1 MKFIFFWDETHKM
14 SYNIGVIH
22 FKIKMTLVYIVEGYK
37 NNINKKEVLMNIN
50 QLKSLQIFYSEALAR
65 HATLRAPSEYMQQQQ
80 DILFAMYEKITY
92 SLSKLL

>member
-1 MKFIFFWDETHKM
+1 
-14 SYNIGVIH
+14 
-22 FKIKMTLVYIVEGYK
+22 
-37 NNINKKEVLMNIN
+37 MNIN
-50 QLKSLQIFYSEALAR
+50 QLKDLQIFYSEALAS

>member
-1 MKFIFFWDETHKM
+1 
-14 SYNIGVIH
+14 
-22 FKIKMTLVYIVEGYK
+22 
-37 NNINKKEVLMNIN
+37 MNIN

-65 HATLRAPSEYMQQQQ
+65 HATLRAPGEYMQQQQ